1 MGATSNST
9 TSHAR
14 PVAINPASGTNP
26 GASSADWP
34 ARLRDAAP
42 AVRRVAILDAARTGT
57 PQSAKALLDHLPT
70 ERDPKAR
77 LLLIRALG
85 SLAHQP
91 AMSVLAGL
99 RADPKTPPQE
109 SHAALLAHD
118 AIEVAVRPPPVVVE
132 DAEPGEAE

>member
-1 MGATSNST
+1 MGATSNSPAA
-9 TSHAR
+9 SIP
-14 PVAINPASGTNP
+14 PVAVGSSR
-26 GASSADWP
+26 GAISADWP
-34 ARLRDAAP
+34 VRLRDAAP

-57 PQSAKALLDHLPT
+57 PQSAGALLVHLAT

-77 LLLIRALG
+77 LLVIRALG
-85 SLAHQP
+85 SAAYPP
-91 AMSVLAGL
+91 AMPVLAGL